1 MDSRL
6 QGFVPFGRFLPRL
19 GPLLGAAFFYAG
31 SGSRIHHRCSGGQR
45 TCFHREAISGAGCKL
60 AIHPSANL
68 TSHPVLIRDATASR
82 LVARAPSVGL

>member
-31 SGSRIHHRCSGGQR
+31 SGSHIHHRCSGGQR
-45 TCFHREAISGAGCKL
+45 TCFHREADL
-60 AIHPSANL
+60 RH
-68 TSHPVLIRDATASR
+68 R
-82 LVARAPSVGL
+82 LQIGHFTQVPI